1 MIKLLLFITQLHHEL
16 INYLLTIH
24 LKYNCYNFTSLDQL
38 AKQLSPELSI
48 HMDFEFVVT
57 VLLLV
62 EFAQ

>member
-24 LKYNCYNFTSLDQL
+24 SKYNCYNFTSLDQL
-38 AKQLSPELSI
+38 EKQLSPELSL
-48 HMDFEFVVT
+48 HMNFECLA

-62 EFAQ
+62 EFPQ